1 MGSCSVHVKCF
12 QLGPWLPPGQNRAL
26 VNLRSMPSGGAGMA
40 RQCANYFSLSHTAA
54 AVPVS
59 HWQVLIA
66 IASRKLASRGL

>member
-1 MGSCSVHVKCF
+1 MGSCGVRVKCF
-12 QLGPWLPPGQNRAL
+12 ELGPWLSPGQNRAL

-59 HWQVLIA
+59 
-66 IASRKLASRGL
+66 LASSHCHSKQKAS